1 MSIGM
6 VSAILV
12 VFGITLWFDHAQ
24 LKTVREGRVLYW
36 CMIAIASALL
46 IWGLFAERGDSPA
59 IYIIDFLDKITG
71 GLIHEK

>member
-46 IWGLFAERGDSPA
+46 IWGLFPERRRLPRR
-59 IYIIDFLDKITG
+59 IYHRFSRQN
-71 GLIHEK
+71 HRRPHP